1 MDTNTDNKKVDPEVE
16 SLKKQVRELQDIV
29 NVYTLAPR
37 IIDVMIRARGEKTP
51 YVSGGNTVACD
62 LVLQIEWQGRRY
74 NLPAF
79 EL

>member
-1 MDTNTDNKKVDPEVE
+1 METNTEQNKINPEIEV
-16 SLKKQVRELQDIV
+16 LKKQVRELQDIV

-37 IIDVMIRARGEKTP
+37 IIDVMIRARGDKTP

-74 NLPAF
+74 YLPAF